1 MNRLLASALGLVL
14 CSACVSPDSGDLF
27 GTAASTMSAGDASDA
42 TSVGDASADA
52 SGASASADG
61 STSGASDTDN
71 TKFDTPGGSATMT
84 GGDGGTGCE
93 KIDFLFVID
102 NSGSMAPHQ
111 ANLIANFGP
120 FMDTIAAE
128 VQGMDY
134 HVMAI
139 DSDACPNM
147 LGSCTPTS
155 CEDTLGAG
163 QVRNCNVPNGLR
175 YLTSDLD
182 LATIKSTFECTANV
196 GDQGSAEEMP
206 MTGMVE
212 AIGPLNS
219 AGECND
225 GFVRDDAILVVTV
238 ISDDHSGWFGNDNEN
253 GYGGT
258 PESWY
263 ADVIAVKGK
272 PENVVVLSLVAL
284 LDDQSCIG
292 FGPEESDQFIAF
304 TEMFGAHGIVA
315 SVCEQDYNQFF
326 QSAVGLI
333 DTTCDEF
340 EPEG

>member
-1 MNRLLASALGLVL
+1 MANVL
-14 CSACVSPDSGDLF
+14 FTNVRILDG
-27 GTAASTMSAGDASDA
+27 AAGQPYAGE
-42 TSVGDASADA
+42 V
-52 SGASASADG
+52 
-61 STSGASDTDN
+61 
-71 TKFDTPGGSATMT
+71 
-84 GGDGGTGCE
+84 
-93 KIDFLFVID
+93 L
-102 NSGSMAPHQ
+102 
-111 ANLIANFGP
+111 
-120 FMDTIAAE
+120 
-128 VQGMDY
+128 VQGNRIARIARGTRALP
-134 HVMAI
+134 VAGVTTI
-139 DSDACPNM
+139 D
-147 LGSCTPTS
+147 
-155 CEDTLGAG
+155 GAG
-163 QVRNCNVPNGLR
+163 
-175 YLTSDLD
+175 
-182 LATIKSTFECTANV
+182 ATL
-196 GDQGSAEEMP
+196 